1 LGCLKTFP
9 MALELT
15 PQEFE
20 QLIPSLQ
27 KYFREEFDQ
36 ELSEMKARFLLEYFQ
51 KEIAPLAYNRGV
63 KDAEQYFR
71 SKTEDLTGICYED
84 PLTYWTRKKR

>member
-1 LGCLKTFP
+1 

-20 QLIPSLQ
+20 QITPSLQ
-27 KYFREEFDQ
+27 KYFREELDQ

-71 SKTEDLTGICYED
+71 TKTEDLTGICYED
-84 PLTYWTRKKR
+84 PLTYWTRKKK

>member
-1 LGCLKTFP
+1 

-15 PQEFE
+15 PQDFE
-20 QLIPSLQ
+20 QILLSLQ

-51 KEIAPLAYNRGV
+51 KEIAPLAYNKGV

-71 SKTEDLTGICYED
+71 RHTEDLAGTCFEA

>member
-1 LGCLKTFP
+1 

-15 PQEFE
+15 KEE
-20 QLIPSLQ
+20 IAEVIPSLQ
-27 KYFREEFDQ
+27 KYFREEFEQ
-36 ELSEMKARFLLEYFQ
+36 ELSEMRARFLLEYFQ
-51 KEIAPLAYNRGV
+51 QEIAPLAYNQGV

-71 SKTEDLTGICYED
+71 TKTEDLTGICYED

>member
-1 LGCLKTFP
+1 

-15 PQEFE
+15 KEE
-20 QLIPSLQ
+20 IAAVIPSLQ

-36 ELSEMKARFLLEYFQ
+36 ELSEMRARFLLEYFQ
-51 KEIAPLAYNRGV
+51 KEIAPLAYNKGV

-71 SKTEDLTGICYED
+71 TKTEDLTGICYED
-84 PLTYWTRKKR
+84 AMTYWTRKKK

>member
-1 LGCLKTFP
+1 

-20 QLIPSLQ
+20 QIIPSLQ
-27 KYFREEFDQ
+27 KYFREELDQ

-71 SKTEDLTGICYED
+71 TKTEDLTGICFEQ

>member
-1 LGCLKTFP
+1 

-15 PQEFE
+15 PQDFE
-20 QLIPSLQ
+20 QIIPSLQ
-27 KYFREEFDQ
+27 KYFREEFEQ

-51 KEIAPLAYNRGV
+51 KEIAPFAYNKGV

-71 SKTEDLTGICYED
+71 TKTEDLTGICYED
-84 PLTYWTRKKR
+84 AMTYWTRRKK

>member
-1 LGCLKTFP
+1 

-20 QLIPSLQ
+20 QITPSLQ
-27 KYFREEFDQ
+27 KYFREELDQ

-51 KEIAPLAYNRGV
+51 KEIAPLAYNMGV

-71 SKTEDLTGICYED
+71 TKTEDLTGICYED
-84 PLTYWTRKKR
+84 PLTYWTRNKR

>member
-1 LGCLKTFP
+1 MGCLKTFP

-15 PQEFE
+15 PQDFE
-20 QLIPSLQ
+20 QIIPSLQ
-27 KYFREEFDQ
+27 KYFREELDQ

-51 KEIAPLAYNRGV
+51 KEIAPLAYNKGV

-71 SKTEDLTGICYED
+71 TKTEDLTGVCYED

>member
-1 LGCLKTFP
+1 

-15 PQEFE
+15 KEETE
-20 QLIPSLQ
+20 QVIPSLQ

-51 KEIAPLAYNRGV
+51 KEIAPFAYNRGV
-63 KDAEQYFR
+63 NDAEQYFR
-71 SKTEDLTGICYED
+71 SKTEDLTGLCYED

>member
-1 LGCLKTFP
+1 

-15 PQEFE
+15 KEEIE
-20 QLIPSLQ
+20 QVIPSLQ

-51 KEIAPLAYNRGV
+51 KEIAPLAYNKGV
-63 KDAEQYFR
+63 KDAENYFR
-71 SKTEDLTGICYED
+71 TKTEDLTGICYED
-84 PLTYWTRKKR
+84 AMTYWTRRKK

>member
-1 LGCLKTFP
+1 MPIEF
-9 MALELT
+9 T
-15 PQEFE
+15 PPEITE
-20 QLIPSLQ
+20 IIPSLQ
-27 KYFREEFDQ
+27 KYFREEFEQ
-36 ELSEMKARFLLEYFQ
+36 ELSEMRARFLLEYFQ

-71 SKTEDLTGICYED
+71 SKTEDLTGICYEP

>member
-1 LGCLKTFP
+1 

-15 PQEFE
+15 PPEIE
-20 QLIPSLQ
+20 QIIPSLQ

-51 KEIAPLAYNRGV
+51 KEIAPFAYNKGV

-71 SKTEDLTGICYED
+71 TKTEDLTGICFEQ
-84 PLTYWTRKKR
+84 PLTYWMRRKK

>member
-1 LGCLKTFP
+1 

-15 PQEFE
+15 PQEIE
-20 QLIPSLQ
+20 QVIPSLQ

-36 ELSEMKARFLLEYFQ
+36 ELSEMRARFLLEYFQ
-51 KEIAPLAYNRGV
+51 KEIAPLAYNKGV

-71 SKTEDLTGICYED
+71 AKTEDLTGICYED
-84 PLTYWTRKKR
+84 PLTYWTRKKK

>member
-1 LGCLKTFP
+1 
-9 MALELT
+9 MSLELT
-15 PQEFE
+15 KEEFA
-20 QLIPSLQ
+20 QVIPSLQ
-27 KYFREEFDQ
+27 RYFREEFDQ

-51 KEIAPLAYNRGV
+51 REIAPLAYNRGV

-71 SKTEDLTGICYED
+71 AKTEDLTGICYED

>member
-1 LGCLKTFP
+1 

-15 PQEFE
+15 PQEFA
-20 QLIPSLQ
+20 QIIPSLQ
-27 KYFREEFDQ
+27 KYFREELDQ

-51 KEIAPLAYNRGV
+51 KEIAPIAYNRGV

-71 SKTEDLTGICYED
+71 TKTEDLTGICYED
-84 PLTYWTRKKR
+84 PLTYWTRKRK

>member
-1 LGCLKTFP
+1 

-15 PQEFE
+15 KEDFE
-20 QLIPSLQ
+20 QIIPSLQ

-51 KEIAPLAYNRGV
+51 KEIAPLAYNKGV

-71 SKTEDLTGICYED
+71 TKTEDLTGICYED